1 MKKTN
6 LLLAALCAAT
16 GIGFTTSCGSTN
28 ENVLIVGMECNY
40 SPFNWTAIK
49 EDEYTLPIS
58 NAKGQYADGYDVQI
72 AKYLGEQLDMEVQ
85 IMKFEWD
92 SLTTAVNTNMINC
105 IIAGMSYSEE
115 RDLVLDFTR
124 NYYLSEMT
132 MIVRKN
138 DPLANATSIQDFTGK
153 NVGSQLGTLTDSIID
168 QINNVKHHTPYN
180 SFGTAATAV
189 ASGEIDAMTAE
200 YPVAVAICNADPSL
214 TIVSFDSNNGFEGLN
229 ENELGVAVAVKEGN
243 KDLQGKID
251 NALASLSLEEQRNMM
266 TSAISRAPA
275 SEE

>member
-6 LLLAALCAAT
+6 LLLAAICAAT
-16 GIGFTTSCGSTN
+16 AIGFSTSCSN
-28 ENVLIVGMECNY
+28 QNDNVLIVGMECNY
-40 SPFNWTAIK
+40 SPFNWTAVS

-58 NAKGQYADGYDVQI
+58 NAKGQFADGYDVQI
-72 AKYLGEQLDMEVQ
+72 ARYLGEQLDMEVQ

-105 IIAGMSYSEE
+105 IIAGMSYTEE

-132 MIVRKN
+132 MIVRKS
-138 DPLANATSIQDFTGK
+138 DSLASATSIQDFSGK
-153 NVGSQLGTLTDSIID
+153 KVGSQLGTLTDTIID
-168 QINNVKHHTPYN
+168 QINGVIHSDPYN

-189 ASGEIDAMTAE
+189 SSGQIDAMTAE

-214 TIVSFDSNNGFEGLN
+214 TIVSFDAEKGFAGLD

-243 KDLQGKID
+243 KELQGKID
-251 NALASLSLEEQRNMM
+251 SALATLSLEDQRSMM
-266 TSAISRAPA
+266 SSAISRAPA